1 MFPQNLW
8 VRSLRAPT
16 RANLRSWSMESSQR
30 RRTPLEATP
39 FALFRFSNSHLT
51 WLEFGERKK
60 LKFYWLLPTPKLSCV
75 SSIITTNFVFI
86 FITIIIIL
94 PASLHLHHHHHHQHD
109 NPAQMEDI
117 LATFDGAFKE
127 QETANS
133 NWLPVRDMK
142 VSRAPLN
149 QKHNVQRQRQQRQ
162 SQTPRQ
168 N

>member
-39 FALFRFSNSHLT
+39 FAPFRFSNSHLT

-94 PASLHLHHHHHHQHD
+94 PASLHLHHHHHHQHTILLRWRTFW
-109 NPAQMEDI
+109 PHLMELSRSRRRQTLI
-117 LATFDGAFKE
+117 GCQSGTWRYQPWWRWSTNQCL
-127 QETANS
+127 
-133 NWLPVRDMK
+133 NW
-142 VSRAPLN
+142 SCWW
-149 QKHNVQRQRQQRQ
+149 
-162 SQTPRQ
+162 
-168 N
+168 